1 MRCLLKMSD
10 DPSELLAT
18 FVKAVLALA
27 IMAGFLI
34 CMHLIERTTRAQIRE
49 ACPSG
54 TAERVCEQAEAEM
67 SREPFGR
74 ACVRFSRWMGGE
86 K

>member
-1 MRCLLKMSD
+1 MRENIIRLLLLLLLFGAFLACL
-10 DPSELLAT
+10 AW
-18 FVKAVLALA
+18 
-27 IMAGFLI
+27 G
-34 CMHLIERTTRAQIRE
+34 ERTSRAQIRE

-54 TAERVCEQAEAEM
+54 TAERVCRQVEEDM

-74 ACVRFSRWMGGE
+74 VCVRFSRWIGCA

>member
-1 MRCLLKMSD
+1 MKENLIRLVLLLILVAAYM
-10 DPSELLAT
+10 
-18 FVKAVLALA
+18 VALA
-27 IMAGFLI
+27 HG
-34 CMHLIERTTRAQIRE
+34 ERATRAQIRA

-54 TAERVCEQAEAEM
+54 TAARVCAQAEAEM

-74 ACVRFSRWMGGE
+74 ACVRFSRWIGGE

>member
-10 DPSELLAT
+10 DPAELLAT

-27 IMAGFLI
+27 IMAGFLL
-34 CMHLIERTTRAQIRE
+34 CMHLIERTSRERMRE

-54 TAERVCEQAEAEM
+54 TAERVCAQVEEEM
-67 SREPFGR
+67 SREPVGR
-74 ACVRFSRWMGGE
+74 ACVRFSRWIGGA